1 MRLEANKRTVPQFHS
16 RLSPDGR
23 VREYFVKGQVFF
35 AYAVSLNAA
44 GATMM
49 EQHATHTK
57 EGATASVR

>member
-1 MRLEANKRTVPQFHS
+1 MCLEANKRTIPQFHS

-44 GATMM
+44 GAT
-49 EQHATHTK
+49 
-57 EGATASVR
+57 ASVR